1 MEAHDKVAPGLVQ
14 RPPTSD
20 STRSFLVQ
28 ASIASIH
35 LLVGSIGVAAA
46 TACALYA
53 AQAAIH
59 PFVPTFDHNLVAR
72 LLLAV
77 PGYPLQALD
86 GLVLGF
92 LLAKRLGG
100 RTSQFAWV
108 VPFGLAVLVW
118 LSEPERSIFFERLRF
133 DGTCPPGGPC
143 FTKAITTLLL
153 VSSTFYSLGAIV
165 GIRRRATSR
174 SRNYLVGD

>member
-14 RPPTSD
+14 RPRTSD
-20 STRSFLVQ
+20 STRSFLAQ
-28 ASIASIH
+28 ASIAFIH

-53 AQAAIH
+53 TQTAVH
-59 PFVPTFDHNLVAR
+59 PFVPTFDHNRAAR
-72 LLLAV
+72 LLLTV

-100 RTSQFAWV
+100 WISQFAWL
-108 VPFGLAVLVW
+108 VPLSLAVLAW
-118 LSEPERSIFFERLRF
+118 LNEPERSIFFEHLRF

-143 FTKAITTLLL
+143 FTKAIATLLA
-153 VSSTFYSLGAIV
+153 VGSTFYSVGAIV
-165 GIRRRATSR
+165 GIRRRATR
-174 SRNYLVGD
+174 